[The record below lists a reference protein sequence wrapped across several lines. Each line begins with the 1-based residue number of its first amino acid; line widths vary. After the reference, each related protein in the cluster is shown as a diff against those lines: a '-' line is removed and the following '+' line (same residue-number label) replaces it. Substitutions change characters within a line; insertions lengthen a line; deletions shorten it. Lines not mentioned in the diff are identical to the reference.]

1 MSNHYLEST
10 IKRNYRFFSDTEKKV
25 ADYLVKNPDDLVN
38 KTIANL
44 ADETGVSQAT
54 IFKLVKKLGFKGF
67 QDFKISIATNS
78 SNDSDPALI
87 AYNDVT
93 PEDTSYEIAVKVI
106 NSNILALQ
114 NLPPQLDQEK
124 LDHTLARI
132 YQSKFLHF
140 FGIGGSSVIAYDA
153 YQKFTRTEYR
163 CDYISDYHLQLMT
176 ATKFTKDDTAF
187 VFSHSGQSL
196 ETLKLAKI
204 IAKTDA
210 TLIFLT
216 GNPYSEIVSLADET
230 LTVYSEESKYRTES
244 LTSRILYL
252 TLMDTLYI
260 NLTLHDE
267 KKGQKAIK
275 KIRNALSESK
285 TKGPY
290 SEESFE

>member
-25 ADYLVKNPDDLVN
+25 ADYLLKNPDDLVN

-44 ADETGVSQAT
+44 SDETSVSQAT

-67 QDFKISIATNS
+67 QDFKINVASNS

-87 AYNDVT
+87 AYNDIK
-93 PEDTSYEIAVKVI
+93 PEDSSYEIAVKVI

-114 NLPPQLDQEK
+114 HLPAQLDQAK
-124 LDHTLARI
+124 LDNSLERI

-153 YQKFTRTEYR
+153 YQKFTRTNYR
-163 CDYISDYHLQLMT
+163 CDYISDYHLQLMA
-176 ATKFTKDDTAF
+176 ATKLTKEDTAF

-204 IAKTDA
+204 IAKTGA

-216 GNPYSEIVSLADET
+216 GNPYSEIASLADET

-244 LTSRILYL
+244 LTARILYL

-260 NLTLHDE
+260 NLMLHDE
-267 KKGQKAIK
+267 RKGQEAIK

-285 TKGPY
+285 TRKTY
-290 SEESFE
+290 SKDSF